1 MEAVSKNDRHS
12 KVNHRNRIIREF
24 WYAFKSVENK
34 TPFLHC
40 MEFIYVKCSWHLR
53 GLGIE

>member
-24 WYAFKSVENK
+24 WYAFKKRREQDS
-34 TPFLHC
+34 FFALHGVYLC
-40 MEFIYVKCSWHLR
+40 EMQLAFKRSGH
-53 GLGIE
+53 